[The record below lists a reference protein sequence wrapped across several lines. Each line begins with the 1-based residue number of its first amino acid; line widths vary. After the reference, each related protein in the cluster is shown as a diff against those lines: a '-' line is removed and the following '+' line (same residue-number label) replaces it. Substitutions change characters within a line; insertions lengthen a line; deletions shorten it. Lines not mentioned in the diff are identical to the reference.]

1 VKVAVTVVAAET
13 VTTHDPVPEHPPP
26 LQPLKVEPAAGVAV
40 SVTAVPLGKLAE
52 QVAPQVIPTGELVT
66 VPLPV
71 PALLTVSAKVG
82 RLKVA
87 VTVVAAETVTVQAPV
102 PEHPPPLQPVKVEPA
117 AAVAVRVTAVPLVKL
132 AEQVAPQVMPAGE
145 LVTVPLPVPAGV
157 TVRVKLCRVKVA
169 VTVVAAETV
178 TTHDPAPEQP
188 PPAQPVKV
196 EPAAAVAVNV
206 TAVPLAKLA
215 EQVAPQLI
223 PAGELVTVPLPVP
236 ALLTVSAKVGRA
248 KVAVTV
254 VAALRVTVQVPV
266 PEQPPPLQPVK
277 VEPAAGVAVSVTAV
291 PLAKLTEQV
300 APQLIPTGELV
311 TVPLPV
317 PAGVTV
323 RVKLC
328 RVKVA
333 VTVVAAETVTTH
345 DPVPEQPPP
354 LQPVKVEPAAG
365 VAVNVTA
372 VPLAKLAE
380 QLAPQLIPAGELVTV
395 PLPVPALLTV
405 SAKLGR
411 AKVAVTVVAA
421 LRVTVQAPVPEQPP
435 PLQPVKVEPA
445 AGVAVSVTVVPLVKL
460 AAQVAPQVI
469 PAGLLVTV
477 PVPVPA
483 LETVR
488 AKVGVK
494 VTVKMSVAV
503 LPAASRAVTV
513 STFDPGCRTI
523 PLAVQLVV
531 PVAVPLPPALFVHV
545 TWVTPTLSDAVPPSV
560 RGVVLVLKVGLEV
573 GEVTV
578 SVGGVASA
586 PVPVTIR
593 ERVSPSAVKLA
604 FVVAVAGV
612 VGVKRTVTV
621 WVVPRPTRL
630 NGLPETMLKGA
641 EAAAVPETVPPTVF
655 CTVKV

>member
-1 VKVAVTVVAAET
+1 
-13 VTTHDPVPEHPPP
+13 
-26 LQPLKVEPAAGVAV
+26 
-40 SVTAVPLGKLAE
+40 
-52 QVAPQVIPTGELVT
+52 
-66 VPLPV
+66 
-71 PALLTVSAKVG
+71 
-82 RLKVA
+82 
-87 VTVVAAETVTVQAPV
+87 
-102 PEHPPPLQPVKVEPA
+102 
-117 AAVAVRVTAVPLVKL
+117 
-132 AEQVAPQVMPAGE
+132 M
-145 LVTVPLPVPAGV
+145 
-157 TVRVKLCRVKVA
+157 
-169 VTVVAAETV
+169 
-178 TTHDPAPEQP
+178 
-188 PPAQPVKV
+188 
-196 EPAAAVAVNV
+196 
-206 TAVPLAKLA
+206 
-215 EQVAPQLI
+215 
-223 PAGELVTVPLPVP
+223 
-236 ALLTVSAKVGRA
+236 
-248 KVAVTV
+248 
-254 VAALRVTVQVPV
+254 
-266 PEQPPPLQPVK
+266 
-277 VEPAAGVAVSVTAV
+277 
-291 PLAKLTEQV
+291 
-300 APQLIPTGELV
+300 
-311 TVPLPV
+311 
-317 PAGVTV
+317 
-323 RVKLC
+323 
-328 RVKVA
+328 KVA

-365 VAVNVTA
+365 A
-372 VPLAKLAE
+372 
-380 QLAPQLIPAGELVTV
+380 
-395 PLPVPALLTV
+395 
-405 SAKLGR
+405 
-411 AKVAVTVVAA
+411 
-421 LRVTVQAPVPEQPP
+421 
-435 PLQPVKVEPA
+435 
-445 AGVAVSVTVVPLVKL
+445 AVSVTAVPLVKL
-460 AAQVAPQVI
+460 AEQVAPQVI

-586 PVPVTIR
+586 PMPVTIR
-593 ERVSPSAVKLA
+593 ERVSPSAVKLT

-641 EAAAVPETVPPTVF
+641 AAAAVPETVPPTVF

>member
-1 VKVAVTVVAAET
+1 M
-13 VTTHDPVPEHPPP
+13 
-26 LQPLKVEPAAGVAV
+26 PA
-40 SVTAVPLGKLAE
+40 
-52 QVAPQVIPTGELVT
+52 
-66 VPLPV
+66 
-71 PALLTVSAKVG
+71 PAT
-82 RLKVA
+82 
-87 VTVVAAETVTVQAPV
+87 
-102 PEHPPPLQPVKVEPA
+102 
-117 AAVAVRVTAVPLVKL
+117 AVAVNVTAVPLVKL
-132 AEQVAPQVMPAGE
+132 AEQVAPQLMPAG
-145 LVTVPLPVPAGV
+145 A
-157 TVRVKLCRVKVA
+157 
-169 VTVVAAETV
+169 
-178 TTHDPAPEQP
+178 
-188 PPAQPVKV
+188 
-196 EPAAAVAVNV
+196 
-206 TAVPLAKLA
+206 
-215 EQVAPQLI
+215 
-223 PAGELVTVPLPVP
+223 
-236 ALLTVSAKVGRA
+236 
-248 KVAVTV
+248 
-254 VAALRVTVQVPV
+254 
-266 PEQPPPLQPVK
+266 
-277 VEPAAGVAVSVTAV
+277 
-291 PLAKLTEQV
+291 
-300 APQLIPTGELV
+300 LV

-445 AGVAVSVTVVPLVKL
+445 AGAAVSVTAVPLVKL

-494 VTVKMSVAV
+494 
-503 LPAASRAVTV
+503 L
-513 STFDPGCRTI
+513 
-523 PLAVQLVV
+523 
-531 PVAVPLPPALFVHV
+531 
-545 TWVTPTLSDAVPPSV
+545 
-560 RGVVLVLKVGLEV
+560 
-573 GEVTV
+573 
-578 SVGGVASA
+578 
-586 PVPVTIR
+586 
-593 ERVSPSAVKLA
+593 
-604 FVVAVAGV
+604 
-612 VGVKRTVTV
+612 TVTV

-641 EAAAVPETVPPTVF
+641 AAAAVPETVPPTVF